1 MKFDEAREEVRREV
15 AAGNLT
21 QAEAD
26 ENLCPYCV
34 GWYKS
39 IQNLQKKI
47 AEAEGGSAE
56 KGEAE
61 LQLQQT
67 LQENVEL
74 AEAALAQSQLM
85 IEIFTMTPRDAVP
98 PPEFALPTE
107 PSRNAYLRIIGLVM
121 DMPHW
126 PKHPQNDQIMKHV
139 KARLHPD
146 KPDLLDYISKDE
158 KQMLS
163 QVFNASSDLVVA
175 AEKEWQAN
183 KDQFTKADFYQDW
196 ERVKMELQ
204 QGYLPKSSKTSIFAM
219 RSMFLNVD
227 TMVNSTPAGE

>member
-1 MKFDEAREEVRREV
+1 MAT
-15 AAGNLT
+15 GNLT

-26 ENLCPYCV
+26 EKLRPYCV

-47 AEAEGGSAE
+47 AEADGGSAE

-61 LQLQQT
+61 LRLQQT
-67 LQENVEL
+67 LQESAEL
-74 AEAALAQSQLM
+74 AEAALAQSRLM
-85 IEIFTMTPRDAVP
+85 IEIFTKTPRDAVL

-107 PSRNAYLRIIGLVM
+107 PSRNAYLRIIGMMM

-163 QVFNASSDLVVA
+163 QVFNASSDIVVA

-183 KDQFTKADFYQDW
+183 KDQFTKAEFYQDW

-204 QGYLPKSSKTSIFAM
+204 QGYLPKSSKTNVLAM
-219 RSMFLNVD
+219 RSMLLD
-227 TMVNSTPAGE
+227 ADAMVNSTSADE

>member
-1 MKFDEAREEVRREV
+1 MRREV
-15 AAGNLT
+15 ATGNLT

-26 ENLCPYCV
+26 EKLRPYCV

-56 KGEAE
+56 KNKAK
-61 LQLQQT
+61 LRLQQT
-67 LQENVEL
+67 LQESAEL
-74 AEAALAQSQLM
+74 AEAALAQSRLM
-85 IEIFTMTPRDAVP
+85 IEIFTETPRDAVP

-107 PSRNAYLRIIGLVM
+107 PSRDAYLRIIGMVM

-126 PKHPQNDQIMKHV
+126 PKHPQNDQIMKHI

-163 QVFNASSDLVVA
+163 QVFNASSDIVVA

-183 KDQFTKADFYQDW
+183 KDQFTKAEFYQDW
-196 ERVKMELQ
+196 ERIKMELQ
-204 QGYLPKSSKTSIFAM
+204 QGYLPKSSKTNVLAM
-219 RSMFLNVD
+219 RSMLLD
-227 TMVNSTPAGE
+227 ADAMINSTSADE